1 MAMLEKQDLT
11 IARQV
16 VEEGRALVIAAN
28 KWDTVED
35 KNAALARLRDR
46 LETSLPQVRGLPVV
60 TISALQ
66 GRNLDRLIESVFAVY
81 DLWNMRVPTAK
92 LNEWLGRMTELHP
105 ETEERRG
112 GKGVD

>member
-1 MAMLEKQDLT
+1 MLEKQDLT

-35 KNAALARLRDR
+35 RNAALARLRDR

-60 TISALQ
+60 TLSALH
-66 GRNLDRLIESVFAVY
+66 GRHLDRLLEAVFAIY
-81 DLWNMRVPTAK
+81 DIWNTRVPTAK
-92 LNEWLGRMTELHP
+92 PQAWLGRMERKRVELGD
-105 ETEERRG
+105 RG
-112 GKGVD
+112 V